1 MKYKVS
7 EKKIYTT
14 TDYDKFVFTDWNR
27 NISNSRVVLMVESI
41 TKVGWLPQ
49 PILVNEKFEIID
61 GQSRVMALKQLGMP
75 VEFIIMPGIGRKEC
89 QALNLFQKNWTTKN
103 YIDSYVADNNE
114 HYIWLKEVIARYSKA
129 LTTSVVINVAIGKGR
144 SYILGGQKNIIV
156 NDGRFKLSPSE
167 KTYVENVLFYLS
179 RFSDT
184 IDYVGG
190 RKETFFGAIM
200 FLYQLEELDRERIC
214 KVINDAR
221 YDGLVSSG
229 TVEGWLQ
236 QIETL
241 YNKRLQ
247 KCSRVD
253 IVHEYKIA

>member
-14 TDYDKFVFTDWNR
+14 TDYDMFVFTDWNR
-27 NISNSRVVLMVESI
+27 NVSNSRVVMMVESI

-61 GQSRVMALKQLGMP
+61 GQSRVMALKHLGMP

-89 QALNLFQKNWTTKN
+89 QALNLFQRNWTTKN
-103 YIDSYVADNNE
+103 YIDSYVADNNDN
-114 HYIWLKEVIARYSKA
+114 YIWLKDMISRYKNLTPSVI
-129 LTTSVVINVAIGKGR
+129 IGVAVGKGLTR
-144 SYILGGQKNIIV
+144 AMAGQSAIIV
-156 NDGRFKLSPSE
+156 NDGRFKLSTSE
-167 KTYVENVLFYLS
+167 RAYVETILFHLS
-179 RFSDT
+179 RFSET
-184 IDYVGG
+184 IEYIGG
-190 RKETFFGAIM
+190 RKETFYSAIM
-200 FLYQLEELDRERIC
+200 FLYQLKELDQERIC
-214 KVINDAR
+214 KVVNDAR
-221 YDGLVSSG
+221 YDGLVCSG

-241 YNKRLQ
+241 YNKNLR
-247 KCSRVD
+247 KGNKVD